1 MNLNNRF
8 ILVIVVFFFS
18 ILISIPIIYP
28 YLNNGYFPTH
38 DGEWAVIRLAD
49 MFRSLRDFQFPVRYS
64 GALNFG
70 YGYPLFNFAY
80 PYPYYTGVLLYFVF
94 GSFVTAIKSLFV
106 LSVVFSS
113 FFMFYVSYELWKS
126 KTGAFASAA
135 IYIYLP
141 YRILDLFVRGSIGE
155 SIALALF
162 PLIFFLTLR
171 LFEKPFSR
179 VIVISLSLST
189 AYLIGTHNI
198 MTVLFMP
205 WFAVFILG
213 KIFFEKR
220 FDVLQT
226 FLLSLFLGIGSSA
239 FFWIP
244 AIFEKSNILLST
256 IPIADR
262 SLYFVNLE
270 KLFIPSWGYAPPTEK
285 GGFSYNIGVGQIL
298 IIVSLVVSVF
308 ILFIKKS
315 LIGAPKAL
323 LVFSLLLIYFA
334 LFLMMFPFTAIIWQ
348 HTPLISEI
356 NYPWTI
362 LSQLGFISA
371 LSIGYLFTKGKIFKI
386 LVAAAV
392 ILALVEVLPNSKPG
406 AYVNRGDSYYLTNE
420 GTTTSSDELM
430 PLWVKEKPKNRYNE
444 KVEIIE
450 GNATISDLKYNSKSL
465 SFSYSAS
472 SDTTFRVNT
481 IYYPGWNVY
490 IDYEKVEIDYDNNLG
505 VMDIKAS
512 QYRKEVTMTF
522 DETPI
527 RTVAN
532 IISIFSLL
540 TLAFIALRSV
550 LSFR

>member
-8 ILVIVVFFFS
+8 ILVIVVLFFS
-18 ILISIPIIYP
+18 ILISLPIIYP

-38 DGEWAVIRLAD
+38 DGEWAVIRLTD
-49 MFRSLRDFQFPVRYS
+49 MFRSLRDLQFPVRYS

-80 PYPYYTGVLLYFVF
+80 PYPYYTGILLYFAF

-113 FFMFYVSYELWKS
+113 FFMFYASYELWKN
-126 KTGAFASAA
+126 KTAAFASAA
-135 IYIYLP
+135 IYIFLP

-162 PLIFFLTLR
+162 PLIFFLALR

-213 KIFFEKR
+213 RIFIEKR

-226 FLLSLFLGIGSSA
+226 FLLSLFLGLGASA

-256 IPIADR
+256 VPIADR

-270 KLFIPSWGYAPPTEK
+270 KLLIPSWGYAPPTEES
-285 GGFSYNIGVGQIL
+285 GFSYNIGIGQIL
-298 IIVSLVVSVF
+298 IIISLVVSGF

-315 LIGAPKAL
+315 LTRTPKSL
-323 LVFSLLLIYFA
+323 LVFSLLLIYFI
-334 LFLMMFPFTAIIWQ
+334 LFMMMFPFTAIIWQ
-348 HTPLISEI
+348 HTPLINEI

-362 LSQLGFISA
+362 LSQLGFITA
-371 LSIGYLFTKGKIFKI
+371 LCIGYLFTRGKIFKI
-386 LVAAAV
+386 LVAVAV
-392 ILALVEVLPNSKPG
+392 IVAIVEVIPNSKPSE
-406 AYVNRGDSYYLTNE
+406 YVNRGDNYYLTNE

-430 PLWVKEKPKNRYNE
+430 PLWVKEKPKGRYKD
-444 KVEIIE
+444 KVEVIE
-450 GNATISDLKYNSKSL
+450 GSATISDLKYNSKSL
-465 SFSYSAS
+465 SFSYNAN

-481 IYYPGWNVY
+481 IYYPGWDVY
-490 IDYEKVEIDYDNNLG
+490 IDYEKAEIDYDNNLG

-512 QYRKEVTMTF
+512 QYRKKVTMNF
-522 DETPI
+522 NETPV
-527 RTVAN
+527 RTVSN

>member
-8 ILVIVVFFFS
+8 ILLIVVLFFS
-18 ILISIPIIYP
+18 ILISLPIIYP

-49 MFRSLRDFQFPVRYS
+49 MFRSLRDLQFPVRYS

-80 PYPYYTGVLLYFVF
+80 PYPYYTGVLLYFAF
-94 GSFVTAIKSLFV
+94 GSFTTAIKSLFV
-106 LSVVFSS
+106 LSVIFSS
-113 FFMFYVSYELWKS
+113 FFMFYVSNELWKN
-126 KTGAFASAA
+126 KIAAFASAA
-135 IYIYLP
+135 IYIFLP

-162 PLIFFLTLR
+162 PLIFFLALR

-205 WFAVFILG
+205 WFAAFILG
-213 KIFFEKR
+213 KIFVEKR

-226 FLLSLFLGIGSSA
+226 FLLSLFLGLGVSA

-262 SLYFVNLE
+262 SLYFVTLE
-270 KLFIPSWGYAPPTEK
+270 KLFIPSWGYSPPTEE
-285 GGFSYNIGVGQIL
+285 GGFSYNIGVGQVL
-298 IIVSLVVSVF
+298 IIVSLLVSIS
-308 ILFIKKS
+308 ILFIKRNLTRTPKS
-315 LIGAPKAL
+315 L
-323 LVFSLLLIYFA
+323 LVLSLLLIYFI
-334 LFLMMFPFTAIIWQ
+334 LFLMMFSFTAIIWKYL
-348 HTPLISEI
+348 PLINEI

-362 LSQLGFISA
+362 LSQLGFITA
-371 LSIGYLFTKGKIFKI
+371 LCAGYLFTRGKIFKI
-386 LVAAAV
+386 LVAVAV
-392 ILALVEVLPNSKPG
+392 ILAIVEVIPNSKPTE
-406 AYVNRGDSYYLTNE
+406 YVNRGDNYYLTNE

-430 PLWVKEKPKNRYNE
+430 PLWVKEKPKGRYKD
-444 KVEIIE
+444 KVEVVE
-450 GNATISDLKYNSKSL
+450 GSATISDLKYNSKSL
-465 SFSYSAS
+465 SFSYDAN

-481 IYYPGWNVY
+481 IYYPGWDVY
-490 IDYEKVEIDYDNNLG
+490 VDHEKAEIDYNNNLG

-512 QYRKEVTMTF
+512 QYRRKVTMNF
-522 DETPI
+522 NETPI
-527 RTVAN
+527 RTVSN
-532 IISIFSLL
+532 IISIVSLL